1 MLRSRRMTD
10 SALTTVVD
18 ADVRLPSI
26 VAPPADAPTL
36 AELFVF
42 MAEAEL
48 RFETLRMRIVDRTWT
63 ARGEETEVSEVWLRH
78 PSNAKVLTRT
88 GSDSPRAPSHIWLS
102 DGQSIRTYET
112 ERDLL
117 RERPVRDRPEGVT
130 RDDLPSFARVYAPRT
145 MLPMETLADTFVHP
159 YGLCRN
165 VLATGGLTLLGT
177 TDRNGREAWLVRCD
191 QPRRAEVLNDRPD
204 RVLEVGVDRLTG
216 LILLLIERFGE
227 TVTRQAEVTDLSLD
241 APMPDEV
248 FVLHAPDTARRLY

>member
-1 MLRSRRMTD
+1 
-10 SALTTVVD
+10 
-18 ADVRLPSI
+18 LPAT

-88 GSDSPRAPSHIWLS
+88 GSESPRAPSHIWLS
-102 DGQSIRTYET
+102 DGHSIRTYET

-130 RDDLPSFARVYAPRT
+130 RDDLPSWRVSTHRARCCPWRRWPTRSSTRT
-145 MLPMETLADTFVHP
+145 ASP
-159 YGLCRN
+159 
-165 VLATGGLTLLGT
+165 ATCWPPV
-177 TDRNGREAWLVRCD
+177 A
-191 QPRRAEVLNDRPD
+191 
-204 RVLEVGVDRLTG
+204 
-216 LILLLIERFGE
+216 
-227 TVTRQAEVTDLSLD
+227 
-241 APMPDEV
+241 
-248 FVLHAPDTARRLY
+248 

>member
-1 MLRSRRMTD
+1 MSDCRASSRHRPTANTGRALRLHGRGGA
-10 SALTTVVD
+10 ALRDD
-18 ADVRLPSI
+18 AHAHL
-26 VAPPADAPTL
+26 
-36 AELFVF
+36 
-42 MAEAEL
+42 
-48 RFETLRMRIVDRTWT
+48 DRTWT

-130 RDDLPSFARVYAPRT
+130 RDDLPSFARVYAHAR
-145 MLPMETLADTFVHP
+145 LPMETLADTFVHP

-177 TDRNGREAWLVRCD
+177 TDRGGREAWLVRCD

-216 LILLLIERFGE
+216 LVLLFIERFGD

-241 APMPDEV
+241 APIPDEV

>member
-1 MLRSRRMTD
+1 M
-10 SALTTVVD
+10 
-18 ADVRLPSI
+18 
-26 VAPPADAPTL
+26 
-36 AELFVF
+36 
-42 MAEAEL
+42 
-48 RFETLRMRIVDRTWT
+48 
-63 ARGEETEVSEVWLRH
+63 
-78 PSNAKVLTRT
+78 
-88 GSDSPRAPSHIWLS
+88 
-102 DGQSIRTYET
+102 
-112 ERDLL
+112 
-117 RERPVRDRPEGVT
+117 T

-204 RVLEVGVDRLTG
+204 RVLEVGVDRLSG
-216 LILLLIERFGE
+216 LILLLIERYGE

-241 APMPDEV
+241 APMADEV

>member
-10 SALTTVVD
+10 SALTTTVD

-88 GSDSPRAPSHIWLS
+88 GSD
-102 DGQSIRTYET
+102 
-112 ERDLL
+112 
-117 RERPVRDRPEGVT
+117 
-130 RDDLPSFARVYAPRT
+130 
-145 MLPMETLADTFVHP
+145 
-159 YGLCRN
+159 C
-165 VLATGGLTLLGT
+165 AT
-177 TDRNGREAWLVRCD
+177 
-191 QPRRAEVLNDRPD
+191 RAEPHLAVRRRVDPD
-204 RVLEVGVDRLTG
+204 L
-216 LILLLIERFGE
+216 
-227 TVTRQAEVTDLSLD
+227 
-241 APMPDEV
+241 
-248 FVLHAPDTARRLY
+248 